1 MKVGYIRVSTQE
13 QNTVRQEVLM
23 QALGVE
29 QVFIDR
35 MSGKNLARPELQ
47 KLLAF
52 VRTGDCVIVESIS
65 RFARNTRDLL
75 ELIEQLQSKQV
86 QFVSKK
92 EAIDTTTPT
101 GKFMLTVFGAV
112 AELEREYILRRQRE
126 GIAIAKENG
135 VYKAESRLYVQALI
149 VCSCYAAREITAV
162 EAQKRLGL
170 FPSTFYRKV
179 REYEK
184 QIGKGEEA

>member
-23 QALGVE
+23 QALDVE

-75 ELIEQLQSKQV
+75 ELIERLQSKQV

-92 EAIDTTTPT
+92 EDANANDCRSSAVSGVQHGFCAGT
-101 GKFMLTVFGAV
+101 GKKNPPP
-112 AELEREYILRRQRE
+112 RR
-126 GIAIAKENG
+126 G
-135 VYKAESRLYVQALI
+135 SL
-149 VCSCYAAREITAV
+149 CH
-162 EAQKRLGL
+162 
-170 FPSTFYRKV
+170 P
-179 REYEK
+179 
-184 QIGKGEEA
+184 GKGYR

>member
-92 EAIDTTTPT
+92 EHYDADGEIHADGVRRSSRAGT
-101 GKFMLTVFGAV
+101 GIHSPAP
-112 AELEREYILRRQRE
+112 ERGHRHCERKRR
-126 GIAIAKENG
+126 
-135 VYKAESRLYVQALI
+135 L
-149 VCSCYAAREITAV
+149 
-162 EAQKRLGL
+162 
-170 FPSTFYRKV
+170 
-179 REYEK
+179 
-184 QIGKGEEA
+184 